1 MTDYI
6 SREAAMNF
14 ELSVKADPAEIQA
27 ITKGMALYAEHIS
40 SIPAADVA
48 PVVHGRWIE
57 RPYLLGTTIYC
68 SRCGE
73 NYGMPHAVYNFC
85 PQLRGKDGWRRSR
98 GGMPQKERQ
107 SRPVSGMTIAD
118 IVHEAAKLGMT
129 YGKYIAQMDE

>member
-6 SREAAMNF
+6 SRESALKRLKDGF
-14 ELSVKADPAEIQA
+14 HCTGYGRLSEMDV
-27 ITKGMALYAEHIS
+27 EHEVS

-57 RPYLLGTTIYC
+57 RPYLLGTTRYC

-85 PQLRGKDGWRRSR
+85 PNCGAKMDG
-98 GGMPQKERQ
+98 GTQDA
-107 SRPVSGMTIAD
+107 VD
-118 IVHEAAKLGMT
+118 
-129 YGKYIAQMDE
+129 